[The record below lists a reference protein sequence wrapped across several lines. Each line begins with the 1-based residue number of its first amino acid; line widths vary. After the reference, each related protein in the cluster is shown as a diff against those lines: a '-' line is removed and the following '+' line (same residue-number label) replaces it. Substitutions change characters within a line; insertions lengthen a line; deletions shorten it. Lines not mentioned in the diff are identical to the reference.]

1 METIRSAE
9 VLVGVE
15 RSERGEQYVPP
26 LLTPMGN
33 LHDLLAGNG
42 GTRNDCISGNNT
54 TGDGTPNMSPGCNF

>member
-9 VLVGVE
+9 ILVGVE
-15 RSERGEQYVPP
+15 GSKCVRKYEPP
-26 LLTPMGN
+26 SLTPMGN

-42 GTRNDCISGNNT
+42 GTHHDCLTNSNT